1 VLVKAEHILGVARSA
16 VRRWILV
23 GVLTRHGSGR
33 RQLDRDE
40 VEQLAARR
48 WRGFGSR
55 VAEDSH
61 WVMTPQVMADLGVSR
76 PRVSQLVDRGFLP
89 AVRTATGVR
98 LFRRN
103 QPP

>member
-1 VLVKAEHILGVARSA
+1 MLVKAEHILGVARSA

-48 WRGFGSR
+48 WRGLAPG
-55 VAEDSH
+55 
-61 WVMTPQVMADLGVSR
+61 
-76 PRVSQLVDRGFLP
+76 
-89 AVRTATGVR
+89 
-98 LFRRN
+98 
-103 QPP
+103 